1 MKCGLSSGKKL
12 CKKGVN
18 SSTGS
23 TACANSFF
31 FSNCLDE
38 ITASSY
44 WLNGDIL
51 SFVLESYGKIVFRE
65 LN

>member
-1 MKCGLSSGKKL
+1 MQKRRKFVNWLDGLRL
-12 CKKGVN
+12 L
-18 SSTGS
+18 
-23 TACANSFF
+23 FF
-31 FSNCLDE
+31 LSNCLDE

-65 LN
+65 LY